1 MLHSTIA
8 AWFFTLICMVL
19 SQHKK
24 SIFDLVLST
33 VSHATKF
40 FFDQMCMITWYSVFT
55 FELFLKHL
63 WLWFNGD
70 PNLIHNWIS
79 GDHIWSKKELC
90 RVRHGAQIWIKY
102 SFSCCVWSIGC
113 GVFQPAHPFMQ
124 SSVACICLISIWKFS
139 KWNLSKWLLIQ
150 VFRMWLAIILL

>member
-1 MLHSTIA
+1 MWCMLHSTIA

-63 WLWFNGD
+63 WLWFKGD
-70 PNLIHNWIS
+70 PKIIHNWIS
-79 GDHIWSKKELC
+79 GDHIWSKKNFVVWDTVLKSESNILFHAVC
-90 RVRHGAQIWIKY
+90 DLLDVEFFSRHIHSCSQVLHAFVWFLY
-102 SFSCCVWSIGC
+102 ESFPNEI
-113 GVFQPAHPFMQ
+113 FQNDF
-124 SSVACICLISIWKFS
+124 
-139 KWNLSKWLLIQ
+139 
-150 VFRMWLAIILL
+150 